1 MIDRARLTPVDVVFF
16 LVSIVMLGALAPVFL
31 DFLSQNAYQATTPQ
45 VWLLRLLLP
54 TIALTVLA
62 LIYTN
67 AVEGFQR

>member
-1 MIDRARLTPVDVVFF
+1 MTDRARLTPVDVVLFM
-16 LVSIVMLGALAPVFL
+16 VSFAILGALAPVFL
-31 DFLSQNAYQATTPQ
+31 DFLQQNAYQATTPQ

-54 TIALTVLA
+54 VTLLTLLT